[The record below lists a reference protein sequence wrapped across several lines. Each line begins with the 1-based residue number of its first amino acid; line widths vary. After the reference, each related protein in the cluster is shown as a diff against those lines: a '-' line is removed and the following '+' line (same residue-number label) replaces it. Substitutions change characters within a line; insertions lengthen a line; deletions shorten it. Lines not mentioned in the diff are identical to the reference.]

1 MAAVETI
8 STRTFAHA
16 VDSLRF
22 YWYILGRNPLT
33 MMGLGIMT
41 VLVFIG
47 VFAPWLS
54 PYDPYA
60 TNPAEIL
67 APPTLAH
74 PFGTDIWGRDTLTRT
89 LYATSLDLSLAA
101 VSVLAAAAAGV
112 VIGAITGYFGG
123 KLDDL
128 VMRIVDALLAF
139 PSFIL
144 GMALMVA
151 LGAGIDN
158 LLITQTFIRVPIFTR
173 TARGEMLSAKQNE
186 YAEAAMCV
194 GNSNLRIIFYH
205 LLPNCVTPIIV
216 FVTMNFGYAILEIAA
231 LSFLGLGIN
240 PPTPE
245 WGLMVAYGA
254 PYLVTGLWYLSFFP
268 GLFIV
273 LAVLAFNLIGDGIR
287 DLLERRVR

>member
-1 MAAVETI
+1 VVSKPTPGN
-8 STRTFAHA
+8 TL
-16 VDSLRF
+16 DSLRF
-22 YWYILGRNPLT
+22 YWYILKRNPLT
-33 MMGLGIMT
+33 ILGLSIMSMLI
-41 VLVFIG
+41 VVG

-54 PYDPYA
+54 PYDPYE
-60 TNPAEIL
+60 TNPAEML

-74 PFGTDIWGRDTLTRT
+74 LFGTDIWGRDTFSRT
-89 LYATSLDLSLAA
+89 LYATSLDLSIAA

-112 VIGAITGYFGG
+112 IIGAITGYAGG
-123 KLDDL
+123 KVDDL
-128 VMRIVDALLAF
+128 VMRVADALLAF

-151 LGAGIDN
+151 LGTGLAN
-158 LLITQTFIRVPIFTR
+158 LLITQSLIRVPIFLR
-173 TARGEMLSAKQNE
+173 TTRGEMLSVKQNE
-186 YAEAAMCV
+186 YAEAAKCV
-194 GNSNLRIIFYH
+194 GNSDLRTIFFH

-216 FVTMNFGYAILEIAA
+216 FITMNFGYAILEIAS

-240 PPTPE
+240 PPTAE

-254 PYLVTGLWYLSFFP
+254 TYLVSGLWYMSLFP

>member
-1 MAAVETI
+1 METV
-8 STRTFAHA
+8 TTPTFASRLE
-16 VDSLRF
+16 SLRF
-22 YWYILGRNPLT
+22 YWYILRRNPLT
-33 MMGLGIMT
+33 IVGLSIMT
-41 VLVFIG
+41 VLVVIG

-54 PYDPYA
+54 PYDPYK

-67 APPTLAH
+67 GPPTLAH
-74 PFGTDIWGRDTLTRT
+74 PFGTDIWGRDSLTRT
-89 LYATSLDLSLAA
+89 FYATSLDLSLAA
-101 VSVLAAAAAGV
+101 VSVLAAAAVGV
-112 VIGAITGYFGG
+112 IIGAITGYVGG
-123 KLDDL
+123 RTDDL
-128 VMRIVDALLAF
+128 VMRVVDALLAF

-151 LGAGIDN
+151 LGAGLSN
-158 LLITQTFIRVPIFTR
+158 LLITQTFIRIPIFTR
-173 TARGEMLSAKQNE
+173 TARGEMLSVKQNE
-186 YAEAAMCV
+186 YAEAAKCV
-194 GNSNLRIIFYH
+194 GNSDLRVIFYH

-216 FVTMNFGYAILEIAA
+216 FITMNFGYAILEIAA

-240 PPTPE
+240 PPAAE

>member
-1 MAAVETI
+1 
-8 STRTFAHA
+8 
-16 VDSLRF
+16 
-22 YWYILGRNPLT
+22 

-41 VLVFIG
+41 ALVFIG

-67 APPTLAH
+67 APPRLAH

-112 VIGAITGYFGG
+112 MIGAITGYFGG

-194 GNSNLRIIFYH
+194 GNSNLRIIFHH

-216 FVTMNFGYAILEIAA
+216 FITMNFGYAILEIAA

-254 PYLVTGLWYLSFFP
+254 PYLVSGLWYLSFFP